1 MVWVDYLIMGIILVS
16 SGISIVRGFIKEVLS
31 LVSWALSFW
40 VALTFHPQLSNLL
53 IDYIAT
59 PSIRLFTAFFSL
71 FIVTLI
77 LSALVNHMI
86 SSLVEK
92 TGLTGTDR
100 SLGIIFG
107 LVRGVA
113 IVTLLVLIAGA
124 TPMPGDSWWQS
135 SLLLEYFEKMAIWL
149 QTLLPADIAEYIH
162 FS

>member
-1 MVWVDYLIMGIILVS
+1 MVWVDYLIIGIILVS

-40 VALTFHPQLSNLL
+40 VALTFHPQLASLL
-53 IDYIAT
+53 VDYIAT
-59 PSIRLFTAFFSL
+59 PSIRLFTAFFTL
-71 FIVTLI
+71 FLVTLI
-77 LSALVNHMI
+77 L
-86 SSLVEK
+86 
-92 TGLTGTDR
+92 GTDR

-124 TPMPGDSWWQS
+124 TPMPEDSWWQA
-135 SLLLEYFEKMAIWL
+135 SLLLEHFEKMAIWL
-149 QTLLPADIAEYIH
+149 QSLLPADIAEYIH

>member
-1 MVWVDYLIMGIILVS
+1 
-16 SGISIVRGFIKEVLS
+16 
-31 LVSWALSFW
+31 
-40 VALTFHPQLSNLL
+40 
-53 IDYIAT
+53 
-59 PSIRLFTAFFSL
+59 
-71 FIVTLI
+71 
-77 LSALVNHMI
+77 MI

-124 TPMPGDSWWQS
+124 TPMPEDSWWQS
-135 SLLLEYFEKMAIWL
+135 SLLLEHFEKMAIWL